1 MQQQIQNLILKHME
15 QIKKMIEA
23 YNKKANK
30 WGFDEIEIIN
40 GKISKEFSEKT
51 TNGKGFFGKIEV
63 LYQNGYMKE
72 DYEKIKNTLSQI
84 PFEEPKSNENI
95 VEDAAIDSP
104 KKNESNVDNHGET
117 IEEQALKNTFK

>member
-1 MQQQIQNLILKHME
+1 ME